1 MPKVIL
7 EPENDCLENGMEIKR
22 CKDIMFDMI
31 DRQIK
36 EAKIKQHLENDPV
49 FIDEINKNRETIS
62 QLKFSKVDTHPYDI
76 IKNKQGYEALNKH
89 QAQCRRIHIKEY
101 RTVKKVKGEE
111 VVTVN
116 EVNSNSDIIKIWA
129 QDLQD

>member
-36 EAKIKQHLENDPV
+36 EAKIK
-49 FIDEINKNRETIS
+49 
-62 QLKFSKVDTHPYDI
+62 
-76 IKNKQGYEALNKH
+76 
-89 QAQCRRIHIKEY
+89 
-101 RTVKKVKGEE
+101 
-111 VVTVN
+111 
-116 EVNSNSDIIKIWA
+116 
-129 QDLQD
+129 